1 MDRQIV
7 AGLAVDKM
15 HLLVC
20 KLPLGLAPRM
30 AKLTFAFRPS
40 MMGLGSL
47 HALSAAGL
55 SPIITCTQINR
66 LFFVRG
72 KMLGEVYASI
82 TNHFVISIYV
92 TLVSFPKTGKVKE
105 NYKSRF

>member
-1 MDRQIV
+1 MCTAKKCTDRQVV
-7 AGLAVDKM
+7 ANLANDKIR
-15 HLLVC
+15 LLVC

-55 SPIITCTQINR
+55 SPIITCTQIDYPLVN
-66 LFFVRG
+66 RG
-72 KMLGEVYASI
+72 KKCSDKY
-82 TNHFVISIYV
+82 
-92 TLVSFPKTGKVKE
+92 TLRV
-105 NYKSRF
+105 N